1 MPKGSALK
9 KKSKCKP
16 SCEQI
21 VRSVLAREAAGIL
34 KFDPVARQ
42 GDDPEGVHQLRVCT
56 RRLRAE
62 LKIFAPVLKPRPLG
76 KLRKELRWLGGI
88 LGRQRDLDVLYELL
102 QSLSD
107 ELPLSL
113 DRSVLKKI
121 DQRRQREKIRVRRT
135 LKSKRYRRLV
145 AALCDAVLDPPLR
158 KNASKRAKAVFGP
171 ELRDTLKT
179 LFKSAD
185 KYGPTSSVL
194 QLHRVRIMA
203 KHGRYSSEVAC
214 AYVSKDMANVA
225 SALAE
230 VQEILGHLHD
240 QAEAVAYLS
249 ARRMRPEGSCAVEG
263 SGESITAAIDWLG
276 ESIEKL
282 KSMWRVPLADA
293 RRLAGEIL
301 D

>member
-1 MPKGSALK
+1 MPKRSAHK
-9 KKSKCKP
+9 KRSRSKP
-16 SCEQI
+16 SCEYI
-21 VRSVLAREAAGIL
+21 VRSVIGREAAGIL

-62 LKIFAPVLKPRPLG
+62 LKIFTPVLKKRPLRR
-76 KLRKELRWLGGI
+76 LRRELSWLGGV
-88 LGRQRDLDVLYELL
+88 LGRQRDLDVLYDLL

-113 DRSVLKKI
+113 DRSVMKKI
-121 DQRRQREKIRVRRT
+121 DQRRQREKIRVRAA

-145 AALCDAVLDPPLR
+145 SALCKAVMDPPLR
-158 KNASKRAKAVFGP
+158 KNASKRASAIFKP
-171 ELRDTLKT
+171 ELARTLNT

-214 AYVSKDMANVA
+214 AYLGKDATNVA

-249 ARRMRPEGSCAVEG
+249 ARRMRPGGNCAEGG
-263 SGESITAAIDWLG
+263 SVESITAAIDWLG

-282 KSMWRVPLADA
+282 KSMWRGPLADA
-293 RRLAGEIL
+293 RSLVGELL